1 MEYKNDKQLINEYQ
15 SNERTFLSWI
25 RTGIGILVFGF
36 VIVKF
41 SLFLKYIP
49 TKDFKEIEVPISNFT
64 VYVGFGF
71 LITGASLILLAYFR
85 YINTVK
91 LLKKGEYHYS
101 SLLITI
107 ISVVLF
113 IMIFP
118 LIAYLIATSYL

>member
-1 MEYKNDKQLINEYQ
+1 MENINDKQLMNEYL

-25 RTGIGILVFGF
+25 RTGIGVLVFGF

-41 SLFLKYIP
+41 SLFLKYFP
-49 TKDFKEIEVPISNFT
+49 TKDLKEIPVPISHFT

-71 LITGASLILLAYFR
+71 LITGASLILLAYIR

-91 LLKKGEYHYS
+91 LLKKGEYNYS

-107 ISVVLF
+107 ISILLF

-118 LIAYLIATSYL
+118 LIAYLIVTSY